1 MPSLIGPQYLDLTN
15 GSVVDKVTPDML
27 HLIHPYWNRFAPMDP
42 LMTKILGTFLA
53 MAGVLSFFGNGMV
66 VYIFSTTKAL
76 RTPANLLVLN
86 LAFSD
91 FSMMATACPMIT
103 INLFHE
109 TWVLG
114 PLVCDIYGM
123 LGSIF
128 GCASIWT
135 MCMIAVDRFEVIVKG
150 VAGRPMT
157 VKLAVVK
164 IIGIWVFS
172 AFWTVAPMLGWS
184 RYVPEGNLTSCGV
197 DYLTQDWNP
206 KSYLIAYTIACYI
219 LPFFLI
225 CYSYWFIMAAVSAH
239 EKAMREQAKKMNVKS
254 LRSSEDA
261 NKSTEGKLAKI
272 ALISISLWFLS
283 WTPYGILNFMGFF
296 ESDALTP
303 TISIWGA
310 AFAKAGSS
318 YNPVVYGISHPKY
331 RLALRERFSCLVCG
345 KTEEPVKSEISS
357 EATIKEQET
366 ST

>member
-53 MAGVLSFFGNGMV
+53 MAGVLSFFGN
-66 VYIFSTTKAL
+66 
-76 RTPANLLVLN
+76 
-86 LAFSD
+86 
-91 FSMMATACPMIT
+91 
-103 INLFHE
+103 
-109 TWVLG
+109 
-114 PLVCDIYGM
+114 VCDIYGM